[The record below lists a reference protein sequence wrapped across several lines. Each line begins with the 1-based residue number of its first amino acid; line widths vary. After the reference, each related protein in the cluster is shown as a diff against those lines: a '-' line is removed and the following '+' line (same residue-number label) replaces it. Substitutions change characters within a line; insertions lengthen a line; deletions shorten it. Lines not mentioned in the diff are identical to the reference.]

1 MGLLS
6 DGYVVCWHW
15 RNGAGDNELPQR
27 EDGLQMKIVLAVN
40 DTCVVLLL
48 LLHSLL

>member
-6 DGYVVCWHW
+6 DGYIIFWHW
-15 RNGAGDNELPQR
+15 RKGVCENEPPQHK
-27 EDGLQMKIVLAVN
+27 DGLQMKIVLAVN
-40 DTCVVLLL
+40 DTDVMLLL

>member
-15 RNGAGDNELPQR
+15 RNGIGENEPPQHG
-27 EDGLQMKIVLAVN
+27 DGLQMKIVLAVN

>member
-6 DGYVVCWHW
+6 DGYIICWHW
-15 RNGAGDNELPQR
+15 RNGIGDNEPPQR

>member
-6 DGYVVCWHW
+6 GGYIICWHW
-15 RNGAGDNELPQR
+15 RNGAGDNEPPQR
-27 EDGLQMKIVLAVN
+27 EDGLSMKIVLAAN
-40 DTCVVLLL
+40 DTDIMLLL

>member
-15 RNGAGDNELPQR
+15 RNGAGDNESPQR
-27 EDGLQMKIVLAVN
+27 EDGLQMKIMLAVN

>member
-6 DGYVVCWHW
+6 DGYVVYWHW
-15 RNGAGDNELPQR
+15 RNGVGDNESPQHG
-27 EDGLQMKIVLAVN
+27 DGLQMKIVLAVN

>member
-6 DGYVVCWHW
+6 GGYVILWHW
-15 RNGAGDNELPQR
+15 RNGAGDNEPPQHG
-27 EDGLQMKIVLAVN
+27 DGLYMKIMLAVN
-40 DTCVVLLL
+40 DTDVMLLL

>member
-6 DGYVVCWHW
+6 DGYVVYWHW
-15 RNGAGDNELPQR
+15 RNGAGDNESPR
-27 EDGLQMKIVLAVN
+27 HEDGLQMKIVLAVN
-40 DTCVVLLL
+40 DTGVVLLL